1 MSGTNRTIVVTGFE
15 PYGGRRINPAAEVA
29 KALDGRS
36 IDGFAVIGAILPVS
50 QRGLRERLE
59 ELVAE
64 LRPAIVISLGLAPG
78 EPMIR
83 LERFGLNLLDFE
95 IADNDG
101 ARLADAP
108 IEATGAT
115 GVRASLPLRAIEHVL
130 LDAGIPARLSSTAG
144 TFLCNATLYSL
155 IRLLE
160 ERMPTSLGGFIHLP
174 YLPEQVAQLLGDGKR
189 DRRLELNQRSDVASM
204 DLATM
209 VRAVTIAVTVAI
221 AELADHPVPARQ
233 SSSQ

>member
-1 MSGTNRTIVVTGFE
+1 MSLSNKTVVVTGFE

-29 KALDGRS
+29 KAVDGS
-36 IDGFAVIGAILPVS
+36 TIDGYAVIGAILPVS

-59 ELVAE
+59 ALLTE
-64 LRPAIVISLGLAPG
+64 LRPAVVVSLGLAPG
-78 EPMIR
+78 EAMIR

-108 IEATGAT
+108 IEANGGVA
-115 GVRASLPLRAIEHVL
+115 VRASLPLRAIERAL
-130 LDAGIPARLSSTAG
+130 LESGIPARLSSTAG

-160 ERMPTSLGGFIHLP
+160 ERFPAALGGFIHLP
-174 YLPEQVAQLLGDGKR
+174 YLPEQVAQLLADGKR
-189 DRRLELNQRSDVASM
+189 DRRLELAQRSDIASM
-204 DLATM
+204 DLATQI
-209 VRAVTIAVTVAI
+209 RAVTIAMGQAVG
-221 AELADHPVPARQ
+221 ELTARG
-233 SSSQ
+233 

>member
-1 MSGTNRTIVVTGFE
+1 MSLNKTIVLTGFE

-29 KALDGRS
+29 KALDGAA

-50 QRGLRERLE
+50 HRSLRARME
-59 ELVAE
+59 ELLAE

-78 EPMIR
+78 EKMIR

-108 IEATGAT
+108 IEAAGTT
-115 GVRASLPLRAIEHVL
+115 GVRATLPLRAIEGAL
-130 LDAGIPARLSSTAG
+130 LGSGIPARLSNSAG

-155 IRLLE
+155 MTVLE
-160 ERMPTSLGGFIHLP
+160 ERFPAALGGFIHLP
-174 YLPEQVAQLLGDGKR
+174 YLPEQVAQLLLDGKR
-189 DRRLELNQRSDVASM
+189 DRRLELDQRSDTASM
-204 DLATM
+204 DLATQT
-209 VRAVTIAVTVAI
+209 RAVRIAMTASVEA
-221 AELADHPVPARQ
+221 LAARD
-233 SSSQ
+233 

>member
-1 MSGTNRTIVVTGFE
+1 VTLPDKTIVVTGFE
-15 PYGGRRINPAAEVA
+15 PYGGRQVNPAAEVA
-29 KALDGRS
+29 KALDGAT

-59 ELVAE
+59 ALLTE
-64 LRPAIVISLGLAPG
+64 LRPAIAICLGLAPG

-108 IEATGAT
+108 IEADGGTA
-115 GVRASLPLRAIEHVL
+115 VRASLPLRAIERAL
-130 LDAGIPARLSSTAG
+130 LDAGIPVRLSSTAG

-160 ERMPTSLGGFIHLP
+160 MRFPAALGGFIHLP
-174 YLPEQVAQLLGDGKR
+174 YLPLQVAQLLADGKR
-189 DRRLELNQRSDVASM
+189 DRRLELAQRSDVASM
-204 DLATM
+204 DLATQL
-209 VRAVTIAVTVAI
+209 RAVRIAMEQAVG
-221 AELADHPVPARQ
+221 ELAARG
-233 SSSQ
+233 